1 MTPKHD
7 RPIVIRRG
15 GPVRQK
21 PHGGSWK
28 LAYAD
33 FMTAMMAFFLL
44 MWLLGAVNPTQLSG
58 IADYFRQPLKTAMLG
73 GAKSSDGS
81 TILPGG
87 GSDLSRVDGE
97 RRLSHERLQIVPPQ
111 TPSPTTPASSKAAQ
125 DAPQDQARGQ
135 DRERDGK
142 RDGERDRS
150 EDARLRD
157 LQAHIEDALSRNAAL
172 KPYRA
177 QIMLDVTRFGLRI
190 QIVDTQNRPMFAT
203 AKTSVEPYMRDIL
216 RQLGNS
222 LNDVPNRIVLEG
234 HTDAQTYAGGEAG
247 YGNWELSSER
257 ANASRRELVAGGM
270 SDGKVLRVMGLA
282 ATSPFNPADAFDPR
296 NRRISIIVLNRR
308 TEAQLGTDHVRAAT
322 VNDRGDGAQAVSD
335 AALQGLAGGRD

>member
-1 MTPKHD
+1 MLPKEN

-44 MWLLGAVNPTQLSG
+44 MWLLGAANPVQLSG
-58 IADYFRQPLKTAMLG
+58 IADYFRQPLKTALLG

-81 TILPGG
+81 SILPGG
-87 GSDLSRVDGE
+87 GSDLSRTDGE
-97 RRLSHERLQIVPPQ
+97 RRLSHERAQIVPPV
-111 TPSPTTPASSKAAQ
+111 TPVTPATPASSAAGRN
-125 DAPQDQARGQ
+125 DARDA
-135 DRERDGK
+135 DRNE
-142 RDGERDRS
+142 DRS

-157 LQAHIEDALSRNAAL
+157 LQSHIEDALSRNVAL

-177 QIMLDVTRFGLRI
+177 QIMLDVTRYGLRI
-190 QIVDTQNRPMFAT
+190 QIVDTQNRPMFAS
-203 AKTSVEPYMRDIL
+203 AKTHVEPYMRDIL
-216 RQLGNS
+216 RQLGSS
-222 LNDVPNRIVLEG
+222 LNDVPNHIVLEG

-282 ATSPFNPADAFDPR
+282 ATNPFNPADAFDPR

-308 TEAQLGTDHVRAAT
+308 TEAQIAADHVRAAT
-322 VNDRGDGAQAVSD
+322 VNNGADGARAASG
-335 AALQGLAGGRD
+335 AALQNLAGARE